1 MAEGFKP
8 SEAEL
13 RAWLVK
19 TCEERYP
26 YRNGETY
33 HENWRPTDD
42 TCRPVSY
49 GVLRALLAIMAARE
63 SERDEAEKV
72 VCDLLWWAEQKCPCE
87 NEEPNPC
94 TLCGAPGAQAR
105 RRPQMNVKTPSSM
118 PPSFQPK

>member
-33 HENWRPTDD
+33 HSQAMLISDMAEERVETHD
-42 TCRPVSY
+42 T
-49 GVLRALLAIMAARE
+49 
-63 SERDEAEKV
+63 
-72 VCDLLWWAEQKCPCE
+72 
-87 NEEPNPC
+87 
-94 TLCGAPGAQAR
+94 
-105 RRPQMNVKTPSSM
+105 
-118 PPSFQPK
+118 